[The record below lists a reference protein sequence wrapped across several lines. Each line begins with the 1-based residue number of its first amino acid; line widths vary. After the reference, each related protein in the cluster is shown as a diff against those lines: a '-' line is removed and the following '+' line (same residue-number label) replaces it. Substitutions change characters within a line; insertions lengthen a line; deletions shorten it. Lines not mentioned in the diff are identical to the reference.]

1 MRLALYKNIKGALEQ
16 AMSTFITEFEKKKGK
31 KNLLVWIVKQL
42 FSLFFQK
49 NNTNDILQ
57 RLLRIRKKIKKLI
70 KNRAFQTRF
79 AYRV

>member
-16 AMSTFITEFEKKKGK
+16 AMSTFITEFEKKMK
-31 KNLLVWIVKQL
+31 KKILLVWIVEQL

-57 RLLRIRKKIKKLI
+57 RLLRIRK
-70 KNRAFQTRF
+70 
-79 AYRV
+79 